1 MAVVA
6 VVIIA
11 FMCTYIQFAE
21 DMIYRHLEPALA
33 FQLEINRL
41 TNYDITAIPCQ
52 NHRMHLYLG
61 SAKVRAISEIVCN
74 EMDVFEYR

>member
-1 MAVVA
+1 MAVAYSYVSLMYA
-6 VVIIA
+6 
-11 FMCTYIQFAE
+11 YLQFAE

-41 TNYDITAIPCQ
+41 RNYDITAIPCQ

-61 SAKVRAISEIVCN
+61 SAKVGTISTIVYN
-74 EMDVFEYR
+74 K